1 MTSLEI
7 GAASVIAMLVLI
19 YIGMYVPIVLAL
31 ISFVGVWVV
40 KGNINIAV
48 SLLWLASAKTVGNFL
63 FGVIPLF
70 VLMGLLVSAAGMG
83 KDTYDIA
90 YSFLY
95 RVRGGLGMATV
106 VANAI
111 FAAITGVS
119 IASATVF
126 SKIAV
131 PEMLRYGYKGR
142 FAVGTV
148 AGSSVL
154 GMLIPPS
161 ILLIIYA
168 LIAEE
173 SVGDLFIAGVGPGLL
188 LTAAYCALIAIMAYG
203 FPKSV
208 ALPET
213 FTDTPDRED
222 HLSGMELLL
231 KAIPIVILIL
241 VVLGGIYAGLY
252 TPTEAGAAGAFVAL
266 LFALGRRTLTWRR
279 LWDILVETGHI
290 TATLLFLII
299 SASMYSRMLGITG
312 LPTQLGNW
320 IDTLDASF
328 GLLLF
333 MYVVIVLVLGT
344 IIDSVSIMLITVPLF
359 LVVLAPFNVDLVW
372 VRNRHHHRNRDR
384 FADAAIGI
392 GGLCDQKH
400 TRPRRYLACRY
411 LYRGGA
417 VCADHVDRAGPGHY
431 FPGHRPVPGRT
442 AKILDLEQHPGRP
455 DMRHG
460 FACRGVFQSELAEH
474 HALAGFDNLAAADDV
489 GLAGGRH
496 EARGHIDG
504 SHVAVATDGRRNH
517 HNHRGIGERQHSL
530 ARDDAAGAVQM
541 VDIGHAQNCA
551 VGRWFLRHEYINP

>member
-1 MTSLEI
+1 MSSLEI
-7 GAASVIAMLVLI
+7 GLASVVAMLVLI

-48 SLLWLASAKTVGNFL
+48 ALLWIASAKTVGNFL

-83 KDTYDIA
+83 RDTYDIA
-90 YSFLY
+90 HSFLY

-126 SKIAV
+126 SRIAV

-173 SVGDLFIAGVGPGLL
+173 SVGDLFIAGVGPGIL
-188 LTAAYCALIAIMAYG
+188 LTIAYCALIAVMAYG
-203 FPKSV
+203 FPNSV
-208 ALPET
+208 AIPET
-213 FTDTPDRED
+213 FSDKHDTEDR
-222 HLSGMELLL
+222 LSSKELVL
-231 KAIPIVILIL
+231 KAIPISILIL
-241 VVLGGIYAGLY
+241 VVLGGIYAGFY

-266 LFALGRRTLTWRR
+266 LFALARRTLTWRR

-290 TATLLFLII
+290 SATLLFLII
-299 SASMYSRMLGITG
+299 AASMYSRMLGITG
-312 LPTQLGNW
+312 LPTQLGTW
-320 IDTLDASF
+320 IASIDASF

-333 MYVVIVLVLGT
+333 IYVVVVLVLGT

-359 LVVLAPFNVDLVW
+359 LVVLVPFNIDLVW
-372 VRNRHHHRNRDR
+372 FGIVTII
-384 FADAAIGI
+384 ATEIG
-392 GGLCDQKH
+392 LL
-400 TRPRRYLACRY
+400 TPPL
-411 LYRGGA
+411 
-417 VCADHVDRAGPGHY
+417 
-431 FPGHRPVPGRT
+431 
-442 AKILDLEQHPGRP
+442 
-455 DMRHG
+455 
-460 FACRGVFQSELAEH
+460 
-474 HALAGFDNLAAADDV
+474 
-489 GLAGGRH
+489 GLAVYVIKSSLDRDD
-496 EARGHIDG
+496 I
-504 SHVAVATDGRRNH
+504 
-517 HNHRGIGERQHSL
+517 SL
-530 ARDDAAGAVQM
+530 ADIFIGAAPFALTMLIVLIL
-541 VDIGHAQNCA
+541 VILIPDISL
-551 VGRWFLRHEYINP
+551 FLVELRRSLL

>member
-1 MTSLEI
+1 MSSLEI
-7 GAASVIAMLVLI
+7 GLASIVAMLVLI

-48 SLLWLASAKTVGNFL
+48 SLLWIASAKTVGNFL

-90 YSFLY
+90 HSFLY

-126 SKIAV
+126 SRIAV

-161 ILLIIYA
+161 VLLIIYA

-188 LTAAYCALIAIMAYG
+188 LTAAYCVLIAVMAYG
-203 FPKSV
+203 FPNSV
-208 ALPET
+208 AIPET
-213 FTDTPDRED
+213 FSDDPDTED
-222 HLSGMELLL
+222 HLSGTELVL
-231 KAIPIVILIL
+231 KAIPISILIL
-241 VVLGGIYAGLY
+241 VVLGGIYAGFY

-266 LFALGRRTLTWRR
+266 LFALARRTLTWRR

-290 TATLLFLII
+290 SATLLVLII
-299 SASMYSRMLGITG
+299 AASMYSRMLGITG
-312 LPTQLGNW
+312 LPTQLGTW
-320 IDTLDASF
+320 IASIDASF

-333 MYVVIVLVLGT
+333 IYVVVVLILGT

-359 LVVLAPFNVDLVW
+359 LVVLVPFNIDLVW
-372 VRNRHHHRNRDR
+372 
-384 FADAAIGI
+384 FGI
-392 GGLCDQKH
+392 V
-400 TRPRRYLACRY
+400 T
-411 LYRGGA
+411 
-417 VCADHVDRAGPGHY
+417 
-431 FPGHRPVPGRT
+431 
-442 AKILDLEQHPGRP
+442 I
-455 DMRHG
+455 
-460 FACRGVFQSELAEH
+460 
-474 HALAGFDNLAAADDV
+474 
-489 GLAGGRH
+489 
-496 EARGHIDG
+496 I
-504 SHVAVATDGRRNH
+504 AT
-517 HNHRGIGERQHSL
+517 
-530 ARDDAAGAVQM
+530 
-541 VDIGHAQNCA
+541 
-551 VGRWFLRHEYINP
+551 

>member
-1 MTSLEI
+1 MTGLEI
-7 GAASVIAMLVLI
+7 GAASIVAMLVLI

-31 ISFVGVWVV
+31 ISFVGVWIV
-40 KGNINIAV
+40 KGNVNIAV

-90 YSFLY
+90 HAFLY

-126 SKIAV
+126 SRIAV

-173 SVGDLFIAGVGPGLL
+173 SVGDLFVAGVGPGLL

-203 FPKSV
+203 FPNSV
-208 ALPET
+208 ALPGT
-213 FTDTPDRED
+213 FTDNPENEST
-222 HLSGMELLL
+222 LSNKELML
-231 KAIPIVILIL
+231 KGIPILILIL

-290 TATLLFLII
+290 SATLLFLII
-299 SASMYSRMLGITG
+299 AASMYSRMLGITG
-312 LPTQLGNW
+312 LPTQLGAW
-320 IDTLDASF
+320 IGSLDASF

-333 MYVVIVLVLGT
+333 MYVVIVLILGT

-359 LVVLAPFNVDLVW
+359 LVVLAPFDVDLVW
-372 VRNRHHHRNRDR
+372 FGIVTII
-384 FADAAIGI
+384 AVEIG
-392 GGLCDQKH
+392 LL
-400 TRPRRYLACRY
+400 TPPL
-411 LYRGGA
+411 
-417 VCADHVDRAGPGHY
+417 
-431 FPGHRPVPGRT
+431 
-442 AKILDLEQHPGRP
+442 
-455 DMRHG
+455 
-460 FACRGVFQSELAEH
+460 
-474 HALAGFDNLAAADDV
+474 
-489 GLAGGRH
+489 GLAVYVIKSSLDRDD
-496 EARGHIDG
+496 I
-504 SHVAVATDGRRNH
+504 
-517 HNHRGIGERQHSL
+517 SL
-530 ARDDAAGAVQM
+530 ADIFIGAAPFALTMLV
-541 VDIGHAQNCA
+541 VLVLVILIPDISL
-551 VGRWFLRHEYINP
+551 FLVELRRSLG

>member
-7 GAASVIAMLVLI
+7 GVASIVAMLVLI

-31 ISFVGVWVV
+31 ISFVGVWIA
-40 KGNINIAV
+40 KDNINIAV

-90 YSFLY
+90 HSFLY

-126 SKIAV
+126 SRIAV

-188 LTAAYCALIAIMAYG
+188 LTAAYCVLIAIMAYG
-203 FPKSV
+203 FPNSV
-208 ALPET
+208 AVPET
-213 FTDTPDRED
+213 FTDKPGED
-222 HLSGMELLL
+222 DHTLSGRELFA
-231 KAIPIVILIL
+231 KGFPIFVLIM
-241 VVLGGIYAGLY
+241 VVLGGIYAGFY
-252 TPTEAGAAGAFVAL
+252 TPTEAGAAGAFVAF

-290 TATLLFLII
+290 SATLLFLII

-312 LPTQLGNW
+312 LPTQLGDW
-320 IDTLDASF
+320 IGGLDASF

-359 LVVLAPFNVDLVW
+359 LVVLAPFDVDLVW
-372 VRNRHHHRNRDR
+372 FGIVTII
-384 FADAAIGI
+384 AVEIG
-392 GGLCDQKH
+392 LL
-400 TRPRRYLACRY
+400 TPPL
-411 LYRGGA
+411 
-417 VCADHVDRAGPGHY
+417 
-431 FPGHRPVPGRT
+431 
-442 AKILDLEQHPGRP
+442 
-455 DMRHG
+455 
-460 FACRGVFQSELAEH
+460 
-474 HALAGFDNLAAADDV
+474 
-489 GLAGGRH
+489 GLAVYVIKSSLDRDD
-496 EARGHIDG
+496 I
-504 SHVAVATDGRRNH
+504 
-517 HNHRGIGERQHSL
+517 SL
-530 ARDDAAGAVQM
+530 ADIFIGAAPFALTMLV
-541 VDIGHAQNCA
+541 VLILIILVPDISL
-551 VGRWFLRHEYINP
+551 FLVELRRSLI